1 MEGAEVEGEGKGK
14 HWMEDDKVGH
24 VSYSPSSLTKRHSAL
39 CSSSRTPRPSRY
51 GGTPSIST
59 SRGQPRFP
67 RRRYVLLPPGS
78 LAESPPLLDRI
89 CLAHGHSG
97 GVALTSASLVEPF
110 LVEEQHNSPSQDMQ
124 PRLVPEAHL
133 DVLVEDKCAKN
144 QLNRE
149 KVQFQQRTGSRSYIA
164 HAYVVQRGLALYSA
178 FAALVLHCIGIAICH
193 SVVAYLY
200 SAKQGQQ
207 EVAKL

>member
-133 DVLVEDKCAKN
+133 DVLVESK
-144 QLNRE
+144 E
-149 KVQFQQRTGSRSYIA
+149 SRSTRDGKTGA
-164 HAYVVQRGLALYSA
+164 LRFSSVPDLGLT
-178 FAALVLHCIGIAICH
+178 LHMPM
-193 SVVAYLY
+193 S
-200 SAKQGQQ
+200 
-207 EVAKL
+207 

>member
-59 SRGQPRFP
+59 SASPPALPSSEFLGFACENLNRIDESCAWLVSPPGRGQPRFP

-110 LVEEQHNSPSQDMQ
+110 LVEEQHNSPSQ
-124 PRLVPEAHL
+124 VG
-133 DVLVEDKCAKN
+133 
-144 QLNRE
+144 
-149 KVQFQQRTGSRSYIA
+149 FSFRT
-164 HAYVVQRGLALYSA
+164 
-178 FAALVLHCIGIAICH
+178 
-193 SVVAYLY
+193 SVI
-200 SAKQGQQ
+200 
-207 EVAKL
+207 

>member
-110 LVEEQHNSPSQDMQ
+110 LVEEQHNSPSQ
-124 PRLVPEAHL
+124 VG
-133 DVLVEDKCAKN
+133 
-144 QLNRE
+144 
-149 KVQFQQRTGSRSYIA
+149 FSFRT
-164 HAYVVQRGLALYSA
+164 
-178 FAALVLHCIGIAICH
+178 
-193 SVVAYLY
+193 SVI
-200 SAKQGQQ
+200 
-207 EVAKL
+207 